1 MEVDAS
7 PMILTALIERGPFA
21 TASVIVAAFAGGA
34 FLGAV
39 HHALLW
45 HSVKTLIC
53 HGSLLHAL
61 GAQTMRLIVVAAG
74 LAMVGREGA
83 LPLLVALAAFRV
95 AAIRR
100 IGLAP

>member
-1 MEVDAS
+1 
-7 PMILTALIERGPFA
+7 MILTALIERGPFA
-21 TASVIVAAFAGGA
+21 TASLIIAAFAGGA

-39 HHALLW
+39 HYALLW

-61 GAQTMRLIVVAAG
+61 GAQTMRLIVVTAG

-83 LPLLVALAAFRV
+83 LPLLVALAAFLVTRV

-100 IGLAP
+100 IGMAP